1 MTDSCRNKTKAVS
14 YQNTACHQSQAPC
27 LASRPQ
33 PPSTRHGRGR
43 QELHPFSGQLRP
55 KAAARH
61 SSCGAAKQHS
71 GPVALLGNMHAGC
84 TLPRPQVAATNPGAL
99 CCLKEIIQCLA
110 GGVRRRCESVGS
122 KDKLSAFHP
131 LKDENVG
138 EGVRS
143 QFVLAERGGKS
154 PGVWL
159 GARVFVP
166 APDRTRLWARN
177 GEALVCMS
185 PSQQPGCGAGG
196 LQVELLGHSR
206 RRAAES
212 VVPTEALAHW
222 VA

>member
-1 MTDSCRNKTKAVS
+1 M
-14 YQNTACHQSQAPC
+14 
-27 LASRPQ
+27 
-33 PPSTRHGRGR
+33 
-43 QELHPFSGQLRP
+43 
-55 KAAARH
+55 
-61 SSCGAAKQHS
+61 
-71 GPVALLGNMHAGC
+71 
-84 TLPRPQVAATNPGAL
+84 
-99 CCLKEIIQCLA
+99 
-110 GGVRRRCESVGS
+110 GS
-122 KDKLSAFHP
+122 KDNLSAFHP